1 MLSTYTLEE
10 YLQYESVDPTLI
22 ELIETQSGD
31 LKDALALNE
40 TLEGKLSE
48 IEGEIATTYETL
60 YYTPRLEWQPHTLLR
75 GIHTDKERVEILL
88 KAIKTIKDLI

>member
-22 ELIETQSGD
+22 ELIETQAGE

-40 TLEGKLSE
+40 TLEGKLSD
-48 IEGEIATTYETL
+48 IEGQVETTLEEL
-60 YYTPRLEWQPHTLLR
+60 YIRPLREWQEYTKLR
-75 GIHTDKERVEILL
+75 TMAEAEQVKILL
-88 KAIKTIKDLI
+88 KAVKTIKELI

>member
-10 YLQYESVDPTLI
+10 YLQYESVAPELI
-22 ELIETQSGD
+22 ELIETQAGE

-48 IEGEIATTYETL
+48 IEGQIETTLEEL
-60 YYTPRLEWQPHTLLR
+60 YIRPLREWQEYTVLR
-75 GIHTDKERVEILL
+75 TMDDSERVKILL
-88 KAIKTIKDLI
+88 KAIKTIKELI

>member
-10 YLQYESVDPTLI
+10 YLQYESVAPELI
-22 ELIETQSGD
+22 ELIETQAGE

-48 IEGEIATTYETL
+48 IEGQVETTLEEL
-60 YYTPRLEWQPHTLLR
+60 YIRPLREWQAYTELR
-75 GIHTDKERVEILL
+75 TMAEAEQVKILL
-88 KAIKTIKDLI
+88 KVIKTIKELI

>member
-22 ELIETQSGD
+22 ELIETQAGE

-40 TLEGKLSE
+40 TLEGKLSD
-48 IEGEIATTYETL
+48 IEGQVETTLEEL
-60 YYTPRLEWQPHTLLR
+60 YIRPLREWQEYTELR
-75 GIHTDKERVEILL
+75 TMAEAEQVKILL
-88 KAIKTIKDLI
+88 KAVKTIKELI